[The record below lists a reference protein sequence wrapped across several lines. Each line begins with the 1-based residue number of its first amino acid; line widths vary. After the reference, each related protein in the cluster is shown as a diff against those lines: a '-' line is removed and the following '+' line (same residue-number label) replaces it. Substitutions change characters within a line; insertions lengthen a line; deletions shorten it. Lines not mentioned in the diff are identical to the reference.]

1 MTPSSS
7 RMATVLL
14 VATMFLWS
22 TNFVLARAL
31 HEAIGPFSLAFLR
44 WGVALLCLLPFAL
57 PRLRRNWTALR
68 RQWKALCLMG
78 VFGIGLT
85 NTLVY
90 LAVKTTTAT
99 NAVILNSATP
109 VIVLLLSAAWFR
121 QRLSGRQCAGMVVAL
136 AGAVF
141 IVCKGELAGLAR
153 FHFSPGDVLILGAG
167 LAWAV
172 YTVSLRTLRPGLD
185 ALVQMAA
192 ALAIGEMVL
201 LPGFLWEIS
210 GQGATLAALSGGTWG
225 LLAYLG
231 LFPSILAFLMYN
243 RAIGLA
249 GPARAASFLYL
260 MPAFGAL
267 LSVLALGESLH
278 AFHVAGLAAIFAG
291 IVLGSYIGSFPTV
304 SANLGGWMARLAG
317 RRV

>member
-44 WGVALLCLLPFAL
+44 WGIALLCLLPFAL

-99 NAVILNSATP
+99 NAVILNSAT
-109 VIVLLLSAAWFR
+109 
-121 QRLSGRQCAGMVVAL
+121 GRQCAGMVVAL

-304 SANLGGWMARLAG
+304 SASLGGWMARLAG